1 MGKKRVLKVLGN
13 KLIISRTPPW
23 AYKKGDLTFKGY
35 PVTAVNPTPAQKEAR
50 KTLAMAAYNAFGTT
64 GKTYYKGVLMPK
76 ICAEVAERVAH
87 GEGAYG
93 GKSKEERR
101 RERHEATRI
110 RWGF

>member
-1 MGKKRVLKVLGN
+1 MKKRVLQVLGN
-13 KLIISRTPPW
+13 RLVIARTPPW
-23 AYKKGDLTFKGY
+23 AYKKGDITLRGY
-35 PVTAVNPTPAQKEAR
+35 PITALNPTPPQQEAR
-50 KTLAMAAYNAFGTT
+50 ETLARAAFGSFGTE
-64 GKTYYKGVLMPK
+64 GKTSYKGVLMPA
-76 ICAEVAERVAH
+76 ICAAVAGKVRH